1 MTDYCEARDVYA
13 HGLPRGAVP
22 NPARLAESVSSSADA
37 ITLSE
42 HGFSLNDPVSF
53 RAEAGGLLPAP
64 LAEGTTYYAVPLDD
78 SRFSVAATED
88 GAAIDLTT
96 AGANVLVMAP
106 LPMAS
111 AITWASHIID
121 DMLPAHVVPLDVD
134 AIPEIVRMTCAE
146 LAAGKLARYSGAESK
161 PLMEI
166 VDAATKRLERWGKG
180 VPIRGAVEPPHANL
194 AASTTAPYRD
204 RRGWNRNGIK

>member
-1 MTDYCEARDVYA
+1 VADYCEPRDVYA

-22 NPARLAESVSSSADA
+22 NPARLAESVSSSTNA

-42 HGFSLNDPVSF
+42 HGFSLNDPASF
-53 RAEAGGLLPAP
+53 RAEAGGSLPAP
-64 LAEGTTYYAVPLDD
+64 LVEGTTYYAIALDD
-78 SRFSVAATED
+78 ARFQVANAED
-88 GAAIDLTT
+88 GAPIDLTT
-96 AGANVLVMAP
+96 AGSNVLVISP
-106 LPMAS
+106 LPIAS
-111 AITWASHIID
+111 AITWASQIID
-121 DMLPAHVVPLDVD
+121 DMLPAHVVPLDAD

-180 VPIRGAVEPPHANL
+180 VPIRGAVEPPNANL
-194 AASTTAPYRD
+194 ARSATAPYRD
-204 RRGWNRNGIK
+204 RRGWNRTGVK